1 MSLMVPIYVKS
12 YFDWVCRW
20 CLLFMWKS
28 FWLAI
33 LLMVTIYAKVIL
45 IGYIVDGY
53 YLCESHFDWLYCWWL
68 LFMLKLFW
76 LAILLMVTIY
86 AKVILIGYIVD
97 GYYLC

>member
-1 MSLMVPIYVKS
+1 
-12 YFDWVCRW
+12 
-20 CLLFMWKS
+20 
-28 FWLAI
+28 
-33 LLMVTIYAKVIL
+33 MVTIYAKVIL